1 MNELRLC
8 DYLEHVQQAA
18 TDACSF
24 VEGLSKNDFLADKR
38 SQQAVVMSLI
48 IIGEAA
54 TKVMDRHPEF
64 TQAHAAVPWRSM
76 RGMRNRIAHG
86 YFEINLDVVW
96 DTVQIALPALLKQ
109 LPAVR
114 DDADNIGQDALGQDE
129 ARP

>member
-24 VEGLSKNDFLADKR
+24 VEGLNKNDFLADKR